1 MTEESTVIHS
11 RIPTAQDDFIERM
24 VKTPEFDSKTHVV
37 KFALHEL
44 QEKIEGKDAGCY
56 PPRLPYKDR
65 EEYNEA

>member
-11 RIPTAQDDFIERM
+11 RIPTAQDEFIERM

-44 QEKIEGKDAGCY
+44 QEKIEG
-56 PPRLPYKDR
+56 
-65 EEYNEA
+65 ESH